1 MLIYLVQFTQPDP
14 MGQAYSFTEA
24 KEAYASKASAD
35 ARAAQLQAEH
45 RSQPLFSD
53 CIWTVQ
59 PMELKLEVQ

>member
-14 MGQAYSFTEA
+14 MGQAYFTEA
-24 KEAYASKASAD
+24 KEAYASKASAE

-45 RSQPLFSD
+45 RAQPIFSC

-59 PMELKLEVQ
+59 PMELKMEVQ